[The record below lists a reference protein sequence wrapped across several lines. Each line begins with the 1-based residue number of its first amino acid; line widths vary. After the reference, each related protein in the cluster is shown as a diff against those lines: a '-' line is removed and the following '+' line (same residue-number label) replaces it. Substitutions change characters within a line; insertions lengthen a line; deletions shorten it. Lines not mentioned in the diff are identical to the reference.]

1 MVIRLPVFLVFPGM
15 GRRAAMNQATHT
27 DNVVIRLSAEEA
39 QKALAIGMDED
50 AEEALSFL
58 K

>member
-1 MVIRLPVFLVFPGM
+1 
-15 GRRAAMNQATHT
+15 MNQATHT

-58 K
+58 KEKLADLLKEKLHSS